1 MNLPI
6 DTATLDP
13 QDWSALRQ
21 QGHRM
26 LDDMLDYMEHI
37 RQRPVWQPIPPEVR
51 GAFAAPLPRQPI
63 SLSQAHAQ
71 FMTQVLP
78 YAGGNSHPGFM
89 GWVQGGGT
97 PVGMLAEM
105 LSAGLNAN
113 LGGRDQMPLE
123 VERQIGLWMRELF
136 GFPDTSSGLFV
147 TGSSTANL
155 LAVLVARTQAL
166 GAASRACGVAGEG
179 AQLVAYAAS
188 SAHSC
193 ITKAMEI
200 SGLGNQALRQVPVN
214 AQGQMD
220 VSALTHM
227 VAVDRLAGLQP
238 FLVVATA
245 GTVNIGAIDP
255 LEQVAALAAREQLWF
270 HVDGALGALAM
281 LSPELAPQFKGIEQ
295 ADSIALDFHKW
306 GQVPYDAG
314 YFLARDGAGQ
324 LETFATPAAY
334 LARHT
339 RGLAAGSPWPCDLGP
354 DLSRGFR
361 ALKTWFTFVCH
372 GTEKLGAAI
381 SNSCALAQYMKQRIE
396 ATPELELMAPVALNI
411 VCYRFRS
418 ANANTIN
425 DELVVLLQESGIAV
439 PSASTLDGQVVIRAA
454 IVNHRTVVADIDA
467 LLDATLVLGQKLTS
481 AQPIHSLHRELL

>member
-1 MNLPI
+1 
-6 DTATLDP
+6 
-13 QDWSALRQ
+13 
-21 QGHRM
+21 
-26 LDDMLDYMEHI
+26 
-37 RQRPVWQPIPPEVR
+37 
-51 GAFAAPLPRQPI
+51 
-63 SLSQAHAQ
+63 
-71 FMTQVLP
+71 MTQVLP
-78 YAGGNSHPGFM
+78 YSGGNSHPGFM

-113 LGGRDQMPLE
+113 MGGRDQMPLE

-147 TGSSTANL
+147 TGSSTANF
-155 LAVLVARTQAL
+155 LAVLVARTRAL
-166 GAASRACGVAGEG
+166 GAASRASGVTAASGK
-179 AQLVAYAAS
+179 LVAYAAS

-193 ITKAMEI
+193 ITKAMEM
-200 SGLGNQALRQVPVN
+200 SGLGSQALRQVPVN
-214 AQGQMD
+214 VQGEMD
-220 VSALTHM
+220 VCALASM
-227 VAVDRLAGLQP
+227 VAADRLAGLQP

-255 LEQVAALAAREQLWF
+255 LEQVADLAAREQLWF
-270 HVDGALGALAM
+270 HVDGALGALAV
-281 LSPELAPQFKGIEQ
+281 LSPDLAPQFKGIER
-295 ADSIALDFHKW
+295 ADSLALDFHKW

-314 YFLARDGAGQ
+314 YFLARDGADQ

-361 ALKTWFTFVCH
+361 ALKTWFTLVCH
-372 GTEKLGAAI
+372 GTENLGAAI

-418 ANANTIN
+418 DNTNAVN
-425 DELVVLLQESGIAV
+425 DELVVLLQESGIAA
-439 PSASTLDGQVVIRAA
+439 PSASSLDGHVVIRAA
-454 IVNHRTVVADIDA
+454 IVNHRTVAADIDA
-467 LLDATLVLGQKLTS
+467 LLEATLAFGRQLV
-481 AQPIHSLHRELL
+481 QPITLKNKEEG